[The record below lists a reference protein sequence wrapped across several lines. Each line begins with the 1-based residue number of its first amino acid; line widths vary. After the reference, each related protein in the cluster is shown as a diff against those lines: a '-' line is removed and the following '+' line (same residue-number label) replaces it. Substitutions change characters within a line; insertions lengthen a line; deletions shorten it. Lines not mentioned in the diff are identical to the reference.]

1 MNWYIAKIIFGICLD
16 ENKQTTQF
24 DEQLRII
31 SARDENEAFL
41 KARMI
46 GVREED
52 AFLNDEQRSVKW
64 EFIDVA
70 ELKLLDELKDGM
82 EIYSCVHEHEESE
95 RYIHYVQ
102 QKATSIER
110 KIQRFSTP
118 IFQQIA

>member
-31 SARDENEAFL
+31 SARDENVAFL

-52 AFLNDEQRSVKW
+52 LFLNDENRMVKW
-64 EFIDVA
+64 QFIDVS
-70 ELKLLDELKDGM
+70 ELNQLNEWKDGM
-82 EIYSCVHEHEESE
+82 EIYSCIHEREESE

-102 QKATSIER
+102 QKAALIEG
-110 KIQRFSTP
+110 K
-118 IFQQIA
+118 FQTISSPLFQHLA